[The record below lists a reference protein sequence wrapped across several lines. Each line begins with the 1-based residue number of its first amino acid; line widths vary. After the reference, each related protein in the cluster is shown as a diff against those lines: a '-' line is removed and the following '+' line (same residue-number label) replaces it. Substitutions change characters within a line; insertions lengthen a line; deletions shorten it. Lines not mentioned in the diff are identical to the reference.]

1 MPGFPKDRPPANHRA
16 LERWVTDKS
25 REDGVAVDR
34 ARRALSFM
42 VVSAV
47 LSKLIDAQ
55 GQPLFILKG
64 GVAMELRFGIR
75 ARASRDVDAV
85 FRAELARLEETL
97 EQAQHHRVGGF
108 AISATKPAPI
118 GPTGAVRVTLR
129 LTYRN
134 APWATI
140 PLEVSAV
147 EGGSG
152 HPAAIDYR
160 RPAPDLSVFG
170 LEPQGDVPCLPVRY
184 QIAQKLHACTERTT
198 NRENDR
204 FRDLIDLLLLEEL
217 VPDDGWP
224 DVRAA
229 CVEVFALR
237 ARHTWP
243 PAVTVFPGW
252 PDAYADLAAATAFPI
267 RAVAEAA
274 AAVARLVDRIEGA
287 PAG

>member
-16 LERWVTDKS
+16 LERWIVDKS
-25 REDGVAVDR
+25 REDGIAVDR

-47 LSKLIDAQ
+47 LSRLIDEQ
-55 GQPLFILKG
+55 GHPLFVLKG
-64 GVAMELRFGIR
+64 GVAMELRFGTR
-75 ARASRDVDAV
+75 ARASRDDDAV
-85 FRAELARLEETL
+85 FRAELATL
-97 EQAQHHRVGGF
+97 EDVLELARHHRVGGF
-108 AISATKPAPI
+108 AITATKPEPI

-140 PLEVSAV
+140 PLEVSPA

-152 HPAAIDYR
+152 HPTTIDYR

-184 QIAQKLHACTERTT
+184 QIAQKLHACTEVTT
-198 NRENDR
+198 NKENDR

-217 VPDDGWP
+217 VVDEAWP
-224 DVRAA
+224 DVRVA

-237 ARHTWP
+237 GKHAWP

-252 PDAYADLAAATAFPI
+252 PEPYADLAEATAFPI
-267 RAVAEAA
+267 RAVADAA
-274 AAVARLVDRIEGA
+274 AAVAMLVDRIDGA
-287 PAG
+287 APS